1 MSMHSFKRQFIT
13 YFVWVIGTSLALTI
27 VVWGA
32 FIWIQSYDDGVFRP
46 ANYYEKQI
54 PPIRKLVESE
64 GERLLDKENQSLIER
79 LVDEKGIRYAVVDR
93 TGQYR
98 YGSLPDPNIRGG
110 RELISLLNASG
121 MTGMGRARN
130 VLPVVNQSGELQ
142 GAVVINYT
150 LSVGVTVRSKLGPYF
165 GLLVIA
171 VLFSPF
177 LFVILFA
184 WLFGRRFGRKL
195 SRPIEELI
203 EGTRRV
209 QQRDLDF
216 SFSYE
221 GTSEMAQLMKAFDE
235 MRRELYLSL
244 QREWKMEQRRREMVA
259 ALAHDLRTPLAIVQ
273 GHVEGLLDGGMNRP
287 DRLQRYLTT
296 IDKNTK
302 RAIRLVQEMNQVSE
316 MESPQFRLNRKPVEM
331 NRFMEEIAQDMQQLC
346 AEQQIEFHCIPPAD
360 QQAEGALLLDGDR
373 LRQLM
378 DNLLANS
385 LRFTPS
391 GGTITWKAEW
401 KAHEL
406 EMSITDTGTG
416 FPAHMLDSV
425 FDKFV
430 QGDASRSQYQG
441 HAGLGL
447 YMAKLIMR
455 KHGGGIQAANT
466 PEGGAR
472 ITLSFPLRR

>member
-1 MSMHSFKRQFIT
+1 MHSFKRQFIT
-13 YFVWVIGTSLALTI
+13 YFVWVIGASLALTV

-32 FIWIQSYDDGVFRP
+32 FIWFQSHRGVFRP

-54 PPIRKLVESE
+54 PSIRKLVDSE
-64 GERLLDKENQSLIER
+64 GDRLLDTGNREHIER
-79 LVDEKGIRYAVVDR
+79 MVDENGIRYAVVDR
-93 TGQYR
+93 TGQYV
-98 YGSLPDPNIRGG
+98 YGSLPDPKIRGG
-110 RELISLLNASG
+110 RELISLLNSSG
-121 MTGMGRARN
+121 MTGMGHARN
-130 VLPVVNQSGELQ
+130 VLPIVNEAGDLQ
-142 GAVVINYT
+142 GAVILNYI
-150 LSVGVTVRSKLGPYF
+150 LSTSGADQSKPSPYF
-165 GLLVIA
+165 GLIVIA
-171 VLFSPF
+171 VLFLPF
-177 LFVILFA
+177 LFVILFT

-316 MESPQFRLNRKPVEM
+316 MESPQFRLNRKPVEI

-346 AEQQIEFHCIPPAD
+346 VEQQIEFHCIPPAD
-360 QQAEGALLLDGDR
+360 QQADGTLLLDGDR

-378 DNLLANS
+378 DNLLANC

-391 GGTITWKAEW
+391 GGTISWKAEW
-401 KAHEL
+401 IAHEL

-416 FPAHMLDSV
+416 FPAHLLDSV

-472 ITLSFPLRR
+472 ITLSFPIH